1 MQNAEGKRK
10 KEEAAERAGAGRLLL
25 SMGQNRSFLSSKAGL
40 VLLKRTKL
48 SSYRLSFNSFSN
60 KKGRRLFFLYAIKI

>member
-10 KEEAAERAGAGRLLL
+10 KEEFAQRAERASRLLL
-25 SMGQNRSFLSSKAGL
+25 TMGQNRSFHDSKADL

-48 SSYRLSFNSFSN
+48 SSYRLGLNSFSN
-60 KKGRRLFFLYAIKI
+60 KTVEAFSFSMQ